1 MDGDFRFDPDEL
13 ASSIESAQVISIFF
27 PLLRKSLILDTRI
40 DIEDGPMVKVVPMV
54 DSLEE
59 RCRALKRM
67 RPRLPRLMPEDVTFI
82 PWPKY
87 VSSLKRMGLWDKIV
101 QRVAATGSK
110 DAVGKCNRCYQTLVD
125 LDGAELAAVIKG
137 ENYYTLWE
145 AHR

>member
-1 MDGDFRFDPDEL
+1 MDGDFRFDPDEI
-13 ASSIESAQVISIFF
+13 ASGIESAQVISIFF
-27 PLLRKSLILDTRI
+27 PLLRKTLLLDTRQ

-59 RCRALKRM
+59 RCRALKRL
-67 RPRLPRLMPEDVTFI
+67 RPRLPRLIPEDVKFI

-87 VSSLKRMGLWDKIV
+87 VSSLKRLGLWDKIV

-110 DAVGKCNRCYQTLVD
+110 DAVGKCNLCYQTLVD
-125 LDGAELAAVIKG
+125 LDGVEIAAVIKG